1 MLIASDIDNRRLA
14 LADVV
19 SRGFVFTDLVGST
32 ALAEELGD
40 RRFAALLAAHN
51 AAVREAADPHGVRSA
66 CFLGDGFMLV
76 LPNAR
81 AALDCARDVQ
91 RAIERL
97 RGECRLPLQVR
108 IGVNAGTAV
117 LADGEY
123 VGRNVILARRLC
135 EEAAPGEV
143 LVAEHV
149 RAAAGHSA
157 ERMGPPTVRRFK
169 GIAAVEPACALDWCF
184 A

>member
-1 MLIASDIDNRRLA
+1 MLIASDFSHRRLTV
-14 LADVV
+14 ADVV
-19 SRGFVFTDLVGST
+19 SRGFVFTDLVSST

-40 RRFAALLAAHN
+40 RDFAALLGTHN
-51 AAVREAADPHGVRSA
+51 EAVRAAAEAHGLRDAS
-66 CFLGDGFMLV
+66 FLGDGFLLV

-81 AALDCARDVQ
+81 AALDCASAVQ
-91 RAIERL
+91 QAIVDL
-97 RGECRLPLQVR
+97 RRRHRLPLRIR
-108 IGVNAGTAV
+108 IGVNAGSAV

-135 EEAAPGEV
+135 EEAGPDEI

-149 RAAAGHSA
+149 RPAAGPSGS
-157 ERMGPPTVRRFK
+157 RMGPPTIRRFK
-169 GIAAVEPACALDWCF
+169 GIATGEHASALEWAF